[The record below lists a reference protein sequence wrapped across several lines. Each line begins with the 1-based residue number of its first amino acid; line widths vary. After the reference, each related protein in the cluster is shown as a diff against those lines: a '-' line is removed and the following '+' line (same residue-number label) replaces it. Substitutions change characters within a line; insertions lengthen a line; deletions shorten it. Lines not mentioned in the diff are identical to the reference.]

1 DSVQGLSIV
10 KITPTYV
17 SLSDGRKLTLFQAI
31 TER

>member
-1 DSVQGLSIV
+1 
-10 KITPTYV
+10 TPTYV